1 MVNNKLLS
9 LLETL
14 SKYELNRL
22 RKYLLSPFFN
32 DNERIVELFDLLDER
47 IRSSTENIVT
57 KEDWHEFVRLAWKKI
72 FSNKK
77 YDDVK
82 FRRLCSDLTKLAQD
96 FIGYKE
102 YELQPLTQYN
112 HILTALNERAL
123 NKHFIAVE
131 RLARKVDDK
140 AKYRNAGSF
149 LENFRLEYERHNYLE
164 RNAAR
169 HSFKGNHEVADFFLD
184 CYYWSNKLK
193 MYSEALNNR
202 SILNIDI
209 NINLIHLLLE
219 NVQDTPLIKVP
230 AIAIYY
236 RIIMTFQAE
245 ESEQHFHQLITLIN
259 ENGQQFPQT
268 ELRSIYIFAQ
278 NYCIR
283 KINTGQLEYYEQLF
297 DIYKAL
303 LEREIIFI
311 KKQLTPSNYKNI
323 VTVGLF
329 IKEYDWVQDFIYQ
342 YNHRLPKNYR
352 DSALTYNLAN
362 LYFVK
367 EEYGKV
373 IEMLRKME
381 YKDAFDGLSS
391 RWLLLKTYY
400 ELSET
405 DAFDALID
413 SFSIFI
419 RRNKSLS
426 ERNKQKYL
434 NAVRFISKIMRITYS
449 NQKAYNTLHQQ
460 LSDAKIIIDKR
471 WLLKKLETAR

>member
-1 MVNNKLLS
+1 MVNNKLLT

-22 RKYLLSPFFN
+22 RKYLVSPFFN
-32 DNERIVELFDLLDER
+32 DNQRIVMLYDLLDKR
-47 IRSSTENIVT
+47 LRDAKGSIST
-57 KEDWHEFVRLAWKKI
+57 KEDWLEFVHLAWNKI
-72 FSNKK
+72 FENKD

-82 FRRLCSDLTKLAQD
+82 FRRLCSDLTKLSQD

-112 HILTALNERAL
+112 HILTSLNERGL
-123 NKHFIAVE
+123 NKHFVAVE
-131 RLARKVDDK
+131 RLARKVDKK
-140 AKYRNAGSF
+140 AKYRNAGSY

-169 HSFKGNHEVADFFLD
+169 HSFKGNHDVADFFLD

-193 MYSEALNNR
+193 MYSESLNNR

-209 NINLIHLLLE
+209 NINLINELLE
-219 NVQDTPLIKVP
+219 SVKDTPLIEVP

-236 RIIMTFQAE
+236 HIIMAFQAE
-245 ESEQHFHQLITLIN
+245 DTEVHFHQLIALID
-259 ENGQQFPQT
+259 EHGLQFPQT

-297 DIYKAL
+297 NIYKAL
-303 LEREIIFI
+303 LEQEIIFI
-311 KKQLTPSNYKNI
+311 KKQLSPSNYKNI

-329 IKEYDWVQDFIYQ
+329 VKEYDWVEEFIHQ
-342 YNHRLPKNYR
+342 YAPRLPKNYR
-352 DSALTYNLAN
+352 DSSLTYNLAN
-362 LYFVK
+362 LYFNK
-367 EEYGKV
+367 EEYDKV
-373 IEMLRKME
+373 IVMLRQME

-400 ELSET
+400 ELTET
-405 DAFDALID
+405 DAFDALTD

-426 ERNKQKYL
+426 DRNKQKYL
-434 NAVRFISKIMRITYS
+434 NAVRFISKIMRIAYS
-449 NQKAYNTLHQQ
+449 NQKAHDALHQQ
-460 LSDAKIIIDKR
+460 LTDARIIIDKR
-471 WLLKKLETAR
+471 WLLKKLEEV